1 MLNSMSEIS
10 YNRIGTNNL
19 KEKEKIGNE
28 RFRPRL
34 HLRGPIKTGLS
45 IPYAINF
52 WPKYPVKSCG
62 LYLLIMSL
70 LSMFDAKY
78 K

>member
-45 IPYAINF
+45 IPYSINF
-52 WPKYPVKSCG
+52 WPKYPVSRKILWFVSTD
-62 LYLLIMSL
+62 YVFIVNV
-70 LSMFDAKY
+70 
-78 K
+78 